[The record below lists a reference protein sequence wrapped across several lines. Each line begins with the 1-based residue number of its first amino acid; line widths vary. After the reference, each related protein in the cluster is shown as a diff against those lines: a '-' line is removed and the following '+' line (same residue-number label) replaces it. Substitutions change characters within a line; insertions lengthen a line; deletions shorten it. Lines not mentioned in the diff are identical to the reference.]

1 MIQTELLKILR
12 CPDSRQELRIAETE
26 LIERLNQK
34 IQSGGLA
41 NRGGQ
46 PVQQKIDGGL
56 IRADGKFLYVIRGNI
71 PVMLVDEAI
80 PLTA

>member
-56 IRADGKFLYVIRGNI
+56 IRADGKFLYLIRGNI